1 MFTKLKALLKK
12 ALPTKIYRILRLLW
26 NSRHDLMVCI
36 SFMKNRSLSIS
47 FADRLRILTQLYVID
62 FNLETLQTQEE
73 ILNYIQ
79 TILSLP
85 LDSKGVLVEAGCYK
99 GSSTAK
105 FSLAAEIVGRELVVF
120 DSFEGLPENN
130 EPHDKNIFGG
140 KASFKKGDYCGSLY
154 FNRS

>member
-1 MFTKLKALLKK
+1 
-12 ALPTKIYRILRLLW
+12 
-26 NSRHDLMVCI
+26 MVCI